1 MEIVASVCYL
11 LRLLLVIDFL
21 FMQLSLKTGF
31 SESSQSQTAMLK
43 RIILLALPVIG
54 SSFMTMAYNFI
65 NMIFVGRLGSDAV
78 AAVGSASFFMHF
90 AWGVSA
96 LLTVGT
102 GIKVSHAIGRGN
114 PKLSKDYVRS
124 GILTL
129 ILLSV
134 IYYAVLFVGKSELI
148 GLIKLNN
155 PAIEEAA
162 GGFLIL
168 VGLAMP
174 FTFQNLFFTSV
185 FIGAGD
191 SKSPFRI
198 NATALAANILLD
210 YLLIFQAGLGINGAA
225 VGTIISQAIGT
236 FLFYRRLK
244 MFPNLNPVGATFHRS
259 LLLEIVGL
267 GVSPTVQRVS
277 FTIVAISMARIIST
291 WGPTAI
297 AVQKIGI
304 QIEAISYMT
313 AGGFLSALATISGL
327 AYGAGDYRKQGQAFR
342 SGMLIAFVLGTATS
356 VLLIVFARPLFSIF
370 LNDQESLKMGT
381 EYLVIL
387 GYSQLFMVLE
397 LVATGAFFG
406 WGKTNIPAIT
416 GIVLTVLRIPMALTF
431 IQLWQ
436 NDLTSVWWSISI
448 SSMLKGI
455 LLSVLFIVLFKAFI
469 RKQKAENHI
478 VT

>member
-1 MEIVASVCYL
+1 
-11 LRLLLVIDFL
+11 
-21 FMQLSLKTGF
+21 
-31 SESSQSQTAMLK
+31 MLK

-65 NMIFVGRLGSDAV
+65 NMIFVGRLGSNAV
-78 AAVGSASFFMHF
+78 AAVGSASFFMHLG
-90 AWGVSA
+90 WGISA
-96 LLTVGT
+96 LLTVGA
-102 GIKVSHAIGRGN
+102 GIKVSHAIGSGN

-124 GILTL
+124 GILAL
-129 ILLSV
+129 ILLAL
-134 IYYAVLFVGKSELI
+134 IYYVVLFVFGKEMI

-155 PAIEEAA
+155 SEIEKAA
-162 GGFLIL
+162 TNFLVL
-168 VGLAMP
+168 VGLVVP

-210 YLLIFQAGLGINGAA
+210 YLLIFHAGLGIQGAA
-225 VGTIISQAIGT
+225 AGTIIAQALGT
-236 FLFYRRLK
+236 FLFYRRLQK
-244 MFPNLNPVGATFHRS
+244 APDLNPVGATFHRS
-259 LLLEIVGL
+259 LLHEIIGL

-297 AVQKIGI
+297 AVQKVGI

-313 AGGFLSALATISGL
+313 AGGFLSAISTISGL

-342 SGMLIAFVLGTATS
+342 SGMIIAFILGTATS
-356 VLLIVFARPLFSIF
+356 VLLIVFAQPLFSIF
-370 LNDQESLKMGT
+370 LNDRESLEMGT

-416 GIVLTVLRIPMALTF
+416 GIALTVLRIPMALTF

-436 NDLTSVWWSISI
+436 NDLSSVWWSISI
-448 SSMLKGI
+448 SSMLKGTI
-455 LLSVLFIVLFKAFI
+455 LSALFVVLFKAFI

-478 VT
+478 GT

>member
-1 MEIVASVCYL
+1 MSFTKSI
-11 LRLLLVIDFL
+11 LVIPE
-21 FMQLSLKTGF
+21 
-31 SESSQSQTAMLK
+31 SETPSSAMLK

-78 AAVGSASFFMHF
+78 AAVGSASFFMHL
-90 AWGVSA
+90 AWGLSA

-102 GIKVSHAIGRGN
+102 GIKVSHAIGAGN
-114 PKLSKDYVRS
+114 TGLSKDYVRS
-124 GILTL
+124 GIVTL
-129 ILLSV
+129 ILLSA
-134 IYYAVLFVGKSELI
+134 IYYAVLYVANSELI

-155 PAIEEAA
+155 PQIEKAA
-162 GGFLIL
+162 SGFLIL

-198 NATALAANILLD
+198 NAAALAINILLD

-225 VGTIISQAIGT
+225 IGTIISQALGT
-236 FLFYRRLK
+236 VLFYRRLQK
-244 MFPNLNPVGATFHRS
+244 STDLNPVGATFHRS
-259 LLLEIVGL
+259 LLREIVRL
-267 GVSPTVQRVS
+267 GVSPTIQRVS
-277 FTIVAISMARIIST
+277 FTIIAIGMARIIST

-304 QIEAISYMT
+304 QVEAISYMT
-313 AGGFLSALATISGL
+313 AGGFLSALSTISGL

-356 VLLIVFARPLFSIF
+356 VLIIVFARPLFSIF
-370 LNDQESLKMGT
+370 LYDRESMEMGT

-397 LVATGAFFG
+397 LVSTGAFFG
-406 WGKTNIPAIT
+406 WGKTNIPAII
-416 GIVLTVLRIPMALTF
+416 GIVFTVLRIPMALAF
-431 IQLWQ
+431 IRFWQ
-436 NDLTSVWWSISI
+436 NDLASVWWSISI
-448 SSMLKGI
+448 SSMLKGTI
-455 LLSVLFIVLFKAFI
+455 LSVLFAVLFKAFVV
-469 RKQKAENHI
+469 KQSATQFQK
-478 VT
+478 TS